1 MIIKFIILLLL
12 AVYLNAQT
20 YTLYISST
28 KYTDVAK
35 KYYFELKRIFP
46 NEDLLIRTH
55 EKPNF
60 SLIIRNIENIEK
72 AKELQNILSTQT
84 TYKNSYIK
92 KYAIEP
98 EYNIVKVK
106 DDIQKEQTTI
116 NTKEEENSL
125 EEYAPTIEN
134 TNKYITAA
142 TMYNTK
148 QYQKSYEMFYELF
161 LENNYNI
168 NINYFLGK
176 SAFNLEKYDEA
187 TAAFERVLIQK
198 PDFNQARYDYAR
210 ILYKLKQNEEAKK
223 EFEKLL
229 ESEITT
235 ETKEEIKKYLSI
247 LNKKNEKKKV
257 VAKVMLGVSRSSNVN
272 NGLNSSEYRLPGFN
286 DILVQGEK
294 PIADS
299 AHSEMLNINF
309 FNYFEKQ
316 PVRIQNSFLAYN
328 KKFFNE
334 KDQNIN
340 VFSYQPSLDYFDAN
354 NKHMYSLE
362 LSADKI
368 YRGNDEDFSAY
379 SISPKF
385 STKDINTYLKYQK
398 IIYNKNIDEDKN
410 FEKIQFFTKLNL
422 FENMNYYTNIY
433 KNMSINDLRTDI
445 DKYTVGNGI
454 NLFYNI
460 TEDNKINLNYQF
472 DYSKYKYRNVFF
484 NSKRKDESHLIDLS
498 LMHNFDKT
506 SILNISTSYY
516 KNNSNQDAYVYD
528 EKIISLKYL
537 KAFSW

>member
-1 MIIKFIILLLL
+1 MIIKFIIFLLL
-12 AVYLNAQT
+12 AVCLNAQT

-35 KYYFELKRIFP
+35 KYYFELEKIFP
-46 NEDLLIRTH
+46 NEDLLIRTY

-60 SLIIRNIENIEK
+60 SVIIRNIENIEK

-92 KYAIEP
+92 RYDLEP
-98 EYNIVKVK
+98 TYDIVKVK
-106 DDIQKEQTTI
+106 ENKP
-116 NTKEEENSL
+116 KEEENYL
-125 EEYAPTIEN
+125 EEYSHSIEDS
-134 TNKYITAA
+134 NKYITAA

-148 QYQKSYEMFYELF
+148 QYQKAYDMFYELF

-210 ILYKLKQNEEAKK
+210 ILYKLKQNEESKK

-229 ESEITT
+229 ESEITI
-235 ETKEEIKKYLSI
+235 ETKEEIKKYLNI
-247 LNKKNEKKKV
+247 INKKDEKKKV
-257 VAKVMLGVSRSSNVN
+257 VAKVMLGLSRSSNVN
-272 NGLNSSEYRLPGFN
+272 NGLNSSEYRLPGLN

-299 AHSEMLNINF
+299 AHSEMLNLSF
-309 FNYFEKQ
+309 FNYLKKQ
-316 PVRIQNSFLAYN
+316 PVRIQNTILAYN
-328 KKFFNE
+328 KSFLNE
-334 KDQNIN
+334 NDQNIT

-354 NKHMYSLE
+354 SKHMYSLE

-368 YRGNDEDFSAY
+368 NRGNKEDFSAY

-385 STKDINTYLKYQK
+385 STKDINTYVKYQK
-398 IIYNKNIDEDKN
+398 IIYDKNIDEDKN
-410 FEKIQFFTKLNL
+410 FEKIQFFTKINL

-445 DKYTVGNGI
+445 DKYTIGNGI
-454 NLFYNI
+454 NLFYKI
-460 TEDNKINLNYQF
+460 TENNKINLNYQL
-472 DYSKYKYRNVFF
+472 DYSKYKYSNLFF

-498 LMHNFDKT
+498 LMHDFDKT